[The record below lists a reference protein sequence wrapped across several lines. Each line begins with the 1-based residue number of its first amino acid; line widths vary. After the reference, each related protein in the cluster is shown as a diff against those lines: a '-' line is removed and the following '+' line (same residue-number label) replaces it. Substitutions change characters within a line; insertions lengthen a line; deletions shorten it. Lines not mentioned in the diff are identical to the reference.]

1 VSDGP
6 PPLPA
11 DLPADLR
18 AFIDCKL
25 DRVELHG
32 GKAAWIPVPPVIKG
46 TVGRFLKPSATIE
59 PLPEAG
65 TARVGVKWAV
75 VGLQMVASV
84 QDGRL
89 ALAADG
95 RQSGLLAEVY
105 AGVDGWVGNLNDWLA
120 TNGYRLGPPDVVPG
134 RIALHKERLSVA

>member
-1 VSDGP
+1 MPDGP
-6 PPLPA
+6 PPLPD

-18 AFIDCKL
+18 SFVDCQL
-25 DRVELHG
+25 DRVELRG

-46 TVGRFLKPSATIE
+46 TVGRFLKPSATIA
-59 PLPEAG
+59 PLPKAG
-65 TARVGVKWAV
+65 TARIGVKWAV

-89 ALAADG
+89 RLAADG

-120 TNGYRLGPPDVVPG
+120 TNGYRLGPLEVIPN
-134 RIALHKERLSVA
+134 RIALHKERVSVA

>member
-1 VSDGP
+1 MPDGP
-6 PPLPA
+6 PPLPE

-18 AFIDCKL
+18 AFIDCTL
-25 DRVELHG
+25 DRVELLG

-59 PLPEAG
+59 PLPEPG

-75 VGLQMVASV
+75 VGLQLVASV

-89 ALAADG
+89 KLAAHG

-120 TNGYRLGPPDVVPG
+120 ANGYRLGPPEVVPG
-134 RIALHKERLSVA
+134 RIVLHKERLSVA